1 MNAPLIWIGFPLLLA
16 ILLWIP
22 TRANITALLGGL
34 SALLLAALAWFI
46 PIDTAIRI
54 SETLSFKLAASIEIL
69 GRQIAITPEDQ
80 PILALIY
87 GLAALWFFGSSA
99 AGIARRLVPLGMGI
113 IALLV
118 ASLTVQPFLYA
129 ALIIQTAA
137 LIAVPLLSPP
147 EVRPGHGIIRF
158 LIYQTLAMPFIL
170 FSGWLLAGVESN
182 PGDIELLTQAATL
195 LALGFAFLL
204 AIFPLYTWIPLLM
217 EEASPYAVG
226 FILWLLP
233 TVTLLFG
240 LSFLDRYAWLRDFDQ
255 LPAALRAAG
264 LLMVVTGGIW
274 AAFQRHLG
282 RMMGYA
288 AIVNTGFSLL
298 SLSLIPDYQ
307 LSAFFLLM
315 IPQALGLAVWSLS
328 LSVLKLREG
337 SLEFKDRQ
345 GDLQRY
351 PIIVTGI
358 LFAHF
363 SAMGLPLLAG
373 FPPIIAVWDGIAREM
388 LVAALWI
395 GVGIASLLTGAIR
408 TLAVMVMSPSEHQWE
423 INGSWLQNILISV
436 GVFFLLIL
444 GLFTQLI
451 YPILVNL
458 PAAFSHLSG

>member
-1 MNAPLIWIGFPLLLA
+1 MNAPLIWIVAPLVLS

-22 TRANITALLGGL
+22 NRANITAFLGGF
-34 SALLLAALAWFI
+34 SALFLAALAWFL
-46 PIDTAIRI
+46 PIDTPIRI
-54 SETLSFKLAASIEIL
+54 SATLFFKLADSFEIL
-69 GRQIAITPEDQ
+69 GREIIISRSDQ
-80 PILALIY
+80 SLLALIY
-87 GLAALWFFGSSA
+87 GIAALWFFGSSA
-99 AGIARRLVPLGMGI
+99 AGIARRLVPLGMAI
-113 IALLV
+113 VALLV
-118 ASLTVQPFLYA
+118 ASLSVQPFLYA
-129 ALIIQTAA
+129 ALLIQTTV
-137 LIAVPLLSPP
+137 LLAVPLLSPP
-147 EVRPGHGIIRF
+147 DEKPGRGIIRF

-170 FSGWLLAGVESN
+170 FSGWLLAGVESS
-182 PGDIELLTQAATL
+182 PGDIELLGQAATL

-204 AIFPLYTWIPLLM
+204 AVFPLYTWIPLLM

-233 TVTLLFG
+233 TITLLFA
-240 LSFLDRYAWLRDFDQ
+240 LSFLDRYAWLREFDQ
-255 LPAALRAAG
+255 LPAVLRFAG

-315 IPQALGLAVWSLS
+315 LPQALGLAVWSLS

-337 SLEFKDRQ
+337 SLEFKNRQ

-388 LVAALWI
+388 IVAALWI
-395 GVGIASLLTGAIR
+395 GVGVASLLTGAIR

-423 INGSWLQNILISV
+423 INGSWLQNILIGV

-444 GLFTQLI
+444 GLFPQLI